1 MSARYSNC
9 TSETRTEVTAAVSK
23 MEKLAKK
30 LFADRKAFDRY
41 QDKLSDIWFDL
52 ALGEFIFRTLY
63 ALAWGSAHLVE
74 IPTMVFFI

>member
-1 MSARYSNC
+1 MRTRNSNC
-9 TSETRTEVTAAVSK
+9 TSKTRTEVNAAVSK
-23 MEKLAKK
+23 MDKLEKIPSE
-30 LFADRKAFDRY
+30 RNGFDRY